1 MTSQELKTLYNENFW
16 QDGQPQEVVCTIT
29 IRVGEQEVG
38 IAGIN
43 LQPGHTVDSIFK
55 TMHTYLLENEAAP
68 PPPAESPVHVP
79 AHIPSLPGIVDID
92 SVEYREKTYLVER
105 IDQDTFVVKN
115 DKGEII
121 NAKSPTARAVIKAYK
136 ENL

>member
-38 IAGIN
+38 IAGIA
-43 LQPGHTVDSIFK
+43 LQPAHTVDSIFK
-55 TMHTYLLENEAAP
+55 TMHTYLLENESAP
-68 PPPAESPVHVP
+68 PLAEPLVHVP

-115 DKGEII
+115 DKGETI
-121 NAKSPTARAVIKAYK
+121 NAKSPTARSVIKAYK